1 MNGKI
6 TFYFSEKGDELHKEN
21 SHTSKDRWMSE
32 PVSTVYSDAKPR
44 DFCHIQVFTKSE
56 LANSDRVHRTINTKR
71 ER

>member
-1 MNGKI
+1 MARLHITSARREMNFTK
-6 TFYFSEKGDELHKEN
+6 K